1 MNTNLFGYFFKKFHF
16 PGIGWALPVLIFVIK
31 SLNLIPIFDV
41 LKLSTMKQ
49 LFSLL
54 AALSIMVVVNA
65 QDAESAKPGVVYG
78 KYSEAG
84 MTPISVNDL
93 EKKMNDNKFDGKIQ
107 GKVVEVCQA
116 MGCWAKIQKEDG
128 STVMIK
134 VKDHEFAMPKDIVGK
149 TIVVEGKAELKETS
163 VSMLK
168 HYAEDAGKSKEEIE
182 KIKEPK
188 KEVIMTIKG
197 VKVVE

>member
-1 MNTNLFGYFFKKFHF
+1 
-16 PGIGWALPVLIFVIK
+16 
-31 SLNLIPIFDV
+31 
-41 LKLSTMKQ
+41 MKQ
-49 LFSLL
+49 LFSFLI
-54 AALSIMVVVNA
+54 ALSAVIMVSA

-93 EKKMNDNKFDGKIQ
+93 EKKMSDNKFDGKIQ

-149 TIVVEGKAELKETS
+149 TIVVEGKAS
-163 VSMLK
+163 
-168 HYAEDAGKSKEEIE
+168 
-182 KIKEPK
+182 
-188 KEVIMTIKG
+188 
-197 VKVVE
+197 

>member
-1 MNTNLFGYFFKKFHF
+1 
-16 PGIGWALPVLIFVIK
+16 
-31 SLNLIPIFDV
+31 
-41 LKLSTMKQ
+41 MKQ

-54 AALSIMVVVNA
+54 IALFVLAGVKA

-84 MTPISVNDL
+84 VTPISVNDL
-93 EKKMNDNKFDGKIQ
+93 EKKMTDNKFDGKIQ

-116 MGCWAKIQKEDG
+116 MGCWAKLKKDDG
-128 STVMIK
+128 TTVMIK
-134 VKDHEFAMPKDIVGK
+134 VKDHEFAMPMDMIGRTV
-149 TIVVEGKAELKETS
+149 VVEGKAEKKETS
-163 VSMLK
+163 VAMLK
-168 HYAEDAGKSKEEIE
+168 HYAEDAGKSKEEVE
-182 KIKEPK
+182 KIKDSK

>member
-1 MNTNLFGYFFKKFHF
+1 MSK
-16 PGIGWALPVLIFVIK
+16 IFRI
-31 SLNLIPIFDV
+31 
-41 LKLSTMKQ
+41 MKR

-54 AALSIMVVVNA
+54 VALSAMIIVNA

-84 MTPISVNDL
+84 VNPISVNDL
-93 EKKMNDNKFDGKIQ
+93 EKKMTDNKFDGKIQ

-116 MGCWAKIQKEDG
+116 MGCWAKLKKEDG
-128 STVMIK
+128 TTIMIK
-134 VKDHEFAMPKDIVGK
+134 VKDHEFAMPLDIVGR

-163 VSMLK
+163 VAMLK
-168 HYAEDAGKSKEEIE
+168 HYAEDAGKSKEEVE

-188 KEVIMTIKG
+188 KEVIMMIKG